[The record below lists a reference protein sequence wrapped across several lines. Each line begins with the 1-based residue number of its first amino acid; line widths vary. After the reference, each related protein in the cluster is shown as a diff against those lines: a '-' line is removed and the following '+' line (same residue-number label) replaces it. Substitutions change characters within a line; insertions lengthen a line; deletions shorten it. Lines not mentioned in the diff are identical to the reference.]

1 MTFLL
6 KDPDARLDYLVD
18 WGAEY
23 LGEDQIESSAWEVA
37 PAEPDGVAVAESSF
51 DEKIASVVAE
61 GGVAGR
67 RYRLIN
73 QVVMTSGRRDSRSIV
88 LRVEKR

>member
-23 LGEDQIESSAWEVA
+23 LGEDQIESSVWEVA
-37 PAEPDGVAVAESSF
+37 PDEVDGVAVAGSSF
-51 DEKIASVVAE
+51 DDKTATVQAE

-73 QVVMTSGRRDSRSIV
+73 HVVMASGRRDSRSIV